1 MTLISSFEIMKVVVP
16 EPCIFFWTPV
26 SIAEAAAVIPNG
38 AKIFPA
44 NGTATFI
51 NRPANLLNSDPKT
64 PPDWIILE
72 IWALK
77 RFISVEIL
85 LLNVFLKFVLCLVV
99 SNNSWADQSVANHFH
114 QIFSNSFLKLFLH
127 YF

>member
-1 MTLISSFEIMKVVVP
+1 MLFHNHAF
-16 EPCIFFWTPV
+16 FFWTPV
-26 SIAEAAAVIPNG
+26 SIVEEAAVIPNG

-44 NGTATFI
+44 NETATFI

-77 RFISVEIL
+77 IIISVEIL
-85 LLNVFLKFVLCLVV
+85 LLNVFLKFVFYLAVI
-99 SNNSWADQSVANHFH
+99 SNSWADQSVANHFH
-114 QIFSNSFLKLFLH
+114 QIFSNLFLKLFLH